1 MSAVSAGKLFG
12 GACRLDPPVVDSVRY
27 QTGLFLPSANAF
39 SESQVD
45 SHGGGTPSEAV

>member
-12 GACRLDPPVVDSVRY
+12 GACRLDPPVVDSVRH
-27 QTGLFLPSANAF
+27 QASLFLPSTNAF
-39 SESQVD
+39 SD